1 MISRRDNSAPS
12 EDAVSY
18 ARTVADHDPATLPA
32 CEGFAWTAS
41 LSHEERR
48 EMRHDYAQA
57 IEAAVKIADWSLV
70 WQRDYEWRATAAA
83 LRDPALTARLLEPR
97 DAHLEVSL
105 TRP

>member
-1 MISRRDNSAPS
+1 MISRRGNGAPS
-12 EDAVSY
+12 EDAVSSY

-32 CEGFAWTAS
+32 CEGFAWTGS

-70 WQRDYEWRATAAA
+70 WQRDF
-83 LRDPALTARLLEPR
+83 
-97 DAHLEVSL
+97 
-105 TRP
+105 